1 MPILKSCSA
10 LAALSFAA
18 AAAAGAPPLYHL
30 TPLTVPGAT
39 SVTVEDI
46 NDAGQIVGTY
56 NDANFV
62 RHAVLWD
69 AAGWHELAL
78 PPGDEV
84 NGIARAINNA
94 GQIVGTSDDF
104 VQPTFGLLWNAD
116 APDAYTVLNNDSG
129 APVSPAD
136 INDDGVVAGGW
147 GVPSRAFV
155 WTEADGLV
163 DYGLQDPDVPDQQAR
178 WTAIN
183 DAGKLIGYW
192 NVHVSDIHATVG
204 IAGTP
209 AVLGMGGES
218 DTQRTNAVGMNG
230 AGIAVGLGSND
241 LSTLVPVV
249 FADDGS
255 FEPIAGATLDQDNG
269 AAIAINDVGIIVGT
283 AGIGTANG
291 PVPGLKAWVYRDGTA
306 SDLFTVV
313 DDTTGFVRFANAVA
327 INAGGVI
334 VGTGKDAD
342 DNTQSFV
349 LTPIAADPIFADGF
363 EP

>member
-1 MPILKSCSA
+1 MRSPASASSPASARSRSSLRRGTAPRGRETRADTSATCFLHASRRRLGESARPACARRRSSTAPELTMPILKSCSA
-10 LAALSFAA
+10 LAALSLVAA
-18 AAAAGAPPLYHL
+18 AAHAGTPLYHL

-104 VQPTFGLLWNAD
+104 VQPTFGLLWNA
-116 APDAYTVLNNDSG
+116 ATPQTYTVLNNDSG
-129 APVSPAD
+129 APVAPAD

-163 DYGLQDPDVPDQQAR
+163 DYGVQDPIVQDQQAR
-178 WTAIN
+178 WTALN
-183 DAGKLIGYW
+183 DSGKLIGFW
-192 NVHVSDIHATVG
+192 NVH
-204 IAGTP
+204 
-209 AVLGMGGES
+209 
-218 DTQRTNAVGMNG
+218 
-230 AGIAVGLGSND
+230 
-241 LSTLVPVV
+241 
-249 FADDGS
+249 
-255 FEPIAGATLDQDNG
+255 
-269 AAIAINDVGIIVGT
+269 
-283 AGIGTANG
+283 
-291 PVPGLKAWVYRDGTA
+291 
-306 SDLFTVV
+306 
-313 DDTTGFVRFANAVA
+313 
-327 INAGGVI
+327 
-334 VGTGKDAD
+334 
-342 DNTQSFV
+342 
-349 LTPIAADPIFADGF
+349 
-363 EP
+363 